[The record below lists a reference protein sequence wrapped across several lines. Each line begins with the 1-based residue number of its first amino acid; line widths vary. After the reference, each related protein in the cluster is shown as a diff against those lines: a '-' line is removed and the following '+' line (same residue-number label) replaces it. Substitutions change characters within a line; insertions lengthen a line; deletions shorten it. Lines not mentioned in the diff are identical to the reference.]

1 AADAPFTLNV
11 PASADGSQPVVLQAL
26 IEDASGGA
34 TTTAALSIPVAAN
47 GAPTGT
53 MAFAAGAPSRI
64 QPGQATTILVHAED
78 SDGLTKVDL
87 HVTAAGAVTQPEQT
101 KTVSGTAADATFVLT
116 AAAGAAPQTVSVTAT
131 LWDKLG
137 SSSTTAPFTFQI
149 VADTGNPVATL
160 TLTPDRGA
168 AGVYRSGESIALNAT
183 ATDNVAV
190 TALRLVANGV
200 TLASAATS
208 PLSQT
213 WTVPVVTA
221 RTPYTLEAVATD
233 GDGNEG
239 RAARTVNVDPVPA
252 DLPPAVA
259 FICPA
264 TGAVLPN
271 DYTVTLQA
279 SATDDLGV
287 TRVRF
292 YLGDATQQ
300 FAEVVPAGGSALQV
314 AASATF
320 NLGTVSDSTVSFRV
334 EATDTTGQVSV
345 RQIQV
350 QRTAVVNLK
359 ADGQGTNDWNALASQ
374 VVALRS
380 GTLTIDQ
387 PVTVGG
393 LLVLNGA
400 TVTHTATA
408 SSTTNPKKVDLTV
421 NGPFYVGCGGV
432 IDVSG
437 RGYPASV
444 TYPGHAA
451 PGSFTAGSH
460 MGEGGV
466 NSPPAG
472 ETFGSLY
479 FPQENG
485 SGGWGSR
492 GGGAVR
498 ITASRVQVDGTIRA
512 NGESTCRSGA
522 GGSVWLRSTT
532 SLAG

>member
-1 AADAPFTLNV
+1 RVQAVQAEATVRLQADDDLLLGPDVAPVLNDRTAVLLKRGARAALRGDGPAVTFTASPATGTDLLLGTTATVSWSVSDALGLTLTKTEQTFAPTPVTLNLFDEPLTAASTAATSLAVPLTNAPASVSYTVEARNTAGRVTRTSVTWPVPANQPPAGQINLAAGTATPVKAGYPFSVAVHATDRERLLKVTLTATGPAAPATQTATVTGTAADAPFTLNV

-116 AAAGAAPQTVSVTAT
+116 AAAGAAPQTVSLTAT
-131 LWDKLG
+131 IWDKLG
-137 SSSTTAPFTFQI
+137 SASTTAPFTFQI

-239 RAARTVNVDPVPA
+239 RAARTV
-252 DLPPAVA
+252 
-259 FICPA
+259 
-264 TGAVLPN
+264 
-271 DYTVTLQA
+271 
-279 SATDDLGV
+279 
-287 TRVRF
+287 
-292 YLGDATQQ
+292 
-300 FAEVVPAGGSALQV
+300 
-314 AASATF
+314 
-320 NLGTVSDSTVSFRV
+320 
-334 EATDTTGQVSV
+334 
-345 RQIQV
+345 
-350 QRTAVVNLK
+350 
-359 ADGQGTNDWNALASQ
+359 
-374 VVALRS
+374 
-380 GTLTIDQ
+380 
-387 PVTVGG
+387 
-393 LLVLNGA
+393 
-400 TVTHTATA
+400 
-408 SSTTNPKKVDLTV
+408 
-421 NGPFYVGCGGV
+421 
-432 IDVSG
+432 
-437 RGYPASV
+437 
-444 TYPGHAA
+444 
-451 PGSFTAGSH
+451 
-460 MGEGGV
+460 
-466 NSPPAG
+466 
-472 ETFGSLY
+472 
-479 FPQENG
+479 
-485 SGGWGSR
+485 
-492 GGGAVR
+492 
-498 ITASRVQVDGTIRA
+498 
-512 NGESTCRSGA
+512 
-522 GGSVWLRSTT
+522 
-532 SLAG
+532 